1 MIEYL
6 NRALDLDANFT
17 QAHTALALV
26 YRMASFSDRPPR
38 EAMTEVRKCAV
49 RIIEIDPSNT
59 DGHYW
64 LGAVRLIYDYDW
76 TGADVSLRRSFEL
89 RPGGHGEK
97 AHYFR
102 CLGRID
108 AARAEQEKTM
118 EQSPPWGSMPDESF
132 HQFLLDRQYDRALEL
147 CRDMARKEPNE
158 PTWVLCFGQC
168 YRRMGR
174 YEDALEELQK
184 AKGRWNPPMLLAE
197 IGMVY
202 AQMGRRED
210 ALAIL
215 QKMDEQ
221 AGNRYASPYFKA
233 QIHAALDDKSRA
245 LDELEKA
252 YEDHDEQLV
261 NVDYSWG
268 LRTDP
273 SWKRM
278 ESEPRFV
285 ALLKK
290 VGLDVWPR

>member
-1 MIEYL
+1 
-6 NRALDLDANFT
+6 
-17 QAHTALALV
+17 
-26 YRMASFSDRPPR
+26 
-38 EAMTEVRKCAV
+38 
-49 RIIEIDPSNT
+49 
-59 DGHYW
+59 
-64 LGAVRLIYDYDW
+64 
-76 TGADVSLRRSFEL
+76 
-89 RPGGHGEK
+89 
-97 AHYFR
+97 
-102 CLGRID
+102 
-108 AARAEQEKTM
+108 
-118 EQSPPWGSMPDESF
+118 
-132 HQFLLDRQYDRALEL
+132 
-147 CRDMARKEPNE
+147 
-158 PTWVLCFGQC
+158 
-168 YRRMGR
+168 MGR

-210 ALAIL
+210 ALAVR

-221 AGNRYASPYFKA
+221 AGNRYAPPYFKA

-245 LDELEKA
+245 FDELEKA

-273 SWKRM
+273 SWKEM
-278 ESEPRFV
+278 ESEPRFQ